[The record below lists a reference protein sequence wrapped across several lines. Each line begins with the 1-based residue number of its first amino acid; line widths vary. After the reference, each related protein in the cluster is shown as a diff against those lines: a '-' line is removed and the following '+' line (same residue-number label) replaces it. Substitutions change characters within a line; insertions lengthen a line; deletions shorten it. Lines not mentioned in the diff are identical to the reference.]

1 MFRKADDRKSNL
13 ILTILS
19 FIDFIRPKFVIF
31 ENVRGF
37 LQYNLNAIQVG
48 IHRTRGG
55 IKMGGLKFVEAALI
69 KLGYVISGPVRK
81 SSLPSVQL
89 PS

>member
-1 MFRKADDRKSNL
+1 
-13 ILTILS
+13 
-19 FIDFIRPKFVIF
+19 
-31 ENVRGF
+31 